1 MVTFWRCDGLL
12 GDEVT
17 HLGDMVTFWRC
28 DGLLGDEVTHLRHGD
43 FLEM

>member
-1 MVTFWRCDGLL
+1 ML

-28 DGLLGDEVTHLRHGD
+28 DGLLGDEVTHLGD
-43 FLEM
+43 MVTFCLLEK